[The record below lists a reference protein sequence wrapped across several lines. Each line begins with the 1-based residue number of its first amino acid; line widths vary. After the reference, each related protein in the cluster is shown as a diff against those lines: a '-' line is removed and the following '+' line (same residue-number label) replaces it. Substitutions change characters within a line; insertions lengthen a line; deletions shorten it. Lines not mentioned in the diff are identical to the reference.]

1 MIHYQKKLK
10 KNDIYKYLNLYRDL
24 YGDNI
29 YLDSNVSEDMPI
41 DKLHKLDEYLN
52 SIKDCLECPLG
63 KTRKNIVL
71 GMGDPNADIVFVGEA
86 PGKEEDLQGLP
97 FVGRSGKLLDKM
109 LFSINLSRDDVYILN
124 VLKCRP
130 PDNRDPS
137 KMEIEKCEPYLKK
150 QLKIIKPKLI
160 VALGRIS
167 AMTILRTKESLT
179 DMRNQ
184 IFDYEGIDFLVTY
197 HPAALLRNPNFK
209 KFAWED
215 FKLIRDKYS
224 NV

>member
-1 MIHYQKKLK
+1 MK
-10 KNDIYKYLNLYRDL
+10 KNDIYKYLTLYRDL

-29 YLDSNVSEDMPI
+29 YSNSRMIKNNSI
-41 DKLHKLDEYLN
+41 DRTNELHDYLN

-63 KTRKNIVL
+63 KMRKNIVL
-71 GMGDPNADIVFVGEA
+71 GMGNPNADIVFVGEA

-109 LFSINLSRDDVYILN
+109 LASIKLSRKDVYILN

-130 PDNRDPS
+130 PENRDPS
-137 KMEIEKCEPYLKK
+137 KEEIGKCEPYLKK
-150 QLKIIKPKLI
+150 QLEIIKPKLI

-167 AMTILRTKESLT
+167 AMTILRSKESLT
-179 DMRNQ
+179 NMRNK

-209 KFAWED
+209 KYAWED

-224 NV
+224 HV

>member
-1 MIHYQKKLK
+1 MK

-29 YLDSNVSEDMPI
+29 YLDSNVSENMPI
-41 DKLHKLDEYLN
+41 DKSNKLDEYLN

-71 GMGDPNADIVFVGEA
+71 GMGNPNADIVFVGEA

-109 LFSINLSRDDVYILN
+109 LISINLSRDDVYILN

-130 PDNRDPS
+130 PENRDPS

-167 AMTILRTKESLT
+167 AMTILRTKDSLT
-179 DMRNQ
+179 NMRNQ

-209 KFAWED
+209 KYAWED

>member
-1 MIHYQKKLK
+1 MK
-10 KNDIYKYLNLYRDL
+10 KNDIYKYLTLYRDL

-29 YLDSNVSEDMPI
+29 YSNSRMIKNNSI
-41 DKLHKLDEYLN
+41 DRTNELHDYLN

-63 KTRKNIVL
+63 KMRKNIVL
-71 GMGDPNADIVFVGEA
+71 GMGNPNADIVFVGEA

-109 LFSINLSRDDVYILN
+109 LASIKLSRKDVYILN

-130 PDNRDPS
+130 PENRDPS
-137 KMEIEKCEPYLKK
+137 KVEIGKCEPYLKK
-150 QLKIIKPKLI
+150 QLEIIKPKLI

-167 AMTILRTKESLT
+167 AMTILRSKESLT
-179 DMRNQ
+179 NMRNK

-209 KFAWED
+209 KYAWED

-224 NV
+224 HV